1 MYWEYYFT
9 IENVLVTCHIF
20 KYYKGEIQKCGR
32 AYNQHIIFLQRRY
45 FR

>member
-9 IENVLVTCHIF
+9 IRKRPCNLPHFCIYF

-32 AYNQHIIFLQRRY
+32 AYNQHIIFL
-45 FR
+45 